1 MSGLSACVN
10 AIEKNID
17 LEIFESS
24 GMAGGRCRSFFD
36 KKIGGEIDNGN
47 HLVLSAN
54 ENFLNFC
61 EKINSLKTLKKI
73 APNFYFFDFKET
85 KKWNLNLDEKFATSW
100 IFNKNKRIPGSSPF
114 DYISFLKFIFVKKN
128 KKVFD
133 LIGNSNIFKSFWEPF
148 TLGIMNTSP
157 KEASAKVL
165 SNVLKKTIFR
175 GKNKCYLYQPKK
187 NWNDTLIHPCLG
199 LMKKK
204 GFNINFKTTLKRVAI
219 KKNRITELVFDKKSV
234 KIDSSEKVVLALP
247 LNQFNKIF
255 SNYSVPNNYNT
266 ILNVHFKLAKNFLK
280 LFDNQIIGMV
290 NSISQ
295 WIFVKENHISVTVS
309 NANNYNEMEVEKIAS
324 LVWEEVCKYLSVKK
338 RMVDFRVI
346 REKKATYEQS
356 PENIEL
362 LKKIK
367 KIPENLI
374 LAGDWTQI
382 NLPCTI
388 EGSILS
394 GKKAI
399 ELLKF

>member
-1 MSGLSACVN
+1 
-10 AIEKNID
+10 
-17 LEIFESS
+17 
-24 GMAGGRCRSFFD
+24 
-36 KKIGGEIDNGN
+36 
-47 HLVLSAN
+47 
-54 ENFLNFC
+54 
-61 EKINSLKTLKKI
+61 
-73 APNFYFFDFKET
+73 
-85 KKWNLNLDEKFATSW
+85 
-100 IFNKNKRIPGSSPF
+100 
-114 DYISFLKFIFVKKN
+114 
-128 KKVFD
+128 
-133 LIGNSNIFKSFWEPF
+133 
-148 TLGIMNTSP
+148 
-157 KEASAKVL
+157 
-165 SNVLKKTIFR
+165 
-175 GKNKCYLYQPKK
+175 
-187 NWNDTLIHPCLG
+187 
-199 LMKKK
+199 
-204 GFNINFKTTLKRVAI
+204 
-219 KKNRITELVFDKKSV
+219 
-234 KIDSSEKVVLALP
+234 
-247 LNQFNKIF
+247 
-255 SNYSVPNNYNT
+255 
-266 ILNVHFKLAKNFLK
+266 
-280 LFDNQIIGMV
+280 MV